1 MTDETV
7 HLLVPETVAVSPE
20 ARLVLAYEP
29 PPPGEDALGAWLDR
43 LADSAM
49 WAVRS
54 GQADTW
60 GSGSEYAGYDVVVLA
75 ETDPPELV
83 IQRLDPL
90 AGSLGEFDVRLFW
103 RPQPAHRVVVLDEEL
118 AGLLGPLGAEGFGV
132 LLWAAQVGTHREF
145 GVHLVD
151 PATGEPRELDL
162 PLPPELGEHLGVHKD
177 LYYAATGTPWR
188 SLRLITHP
196 DGRFQSAPSPD
207 PLPWAG
213 PFTGADWAA
222 EAALYPPAG
231 TRRGSAE
238 R

>member
-1 MTDETV
+1 MTDESV

-29 PPPGEDALGAWLDR
+29 PPPGEEALAAWLDR
-43 LADSAM
+43 LADSAL

-54 GQADTW
+54 GQADSW
-60 GSGSEYAGYDVVVLA
+60 GSGSEYAGYDVVVLS
-75 ETDPPELV
+75 ETGVPDLAR
-83 IQRLDPL
+83 QRLDTL
-90 AGSLGEFDVRLFW
+90 ALSLGEFDVRLFW
-103 RPQPAHRVVVLDEEL
+103 RPAPAHRVVVVDEEI
-118 AGLLGPLGAEGFGV
+118 AGLVAPLGGERFGV

-151 PATGEPRELDL
+151 PATGDPQESDL
-162 PLPPELGEHLGVHKD
+162 PLPSDLGEHLGVHKD

-213 PFTGADWAA
+213 PFTDADWAA
-222 EAALYPPAG
+222 EAALYPPVAATKDG
-231 TRRGSAE
+231 DR
-238 R
+238 